1 MSKKLSIELAEKIYR
16 TLKTSS
22 VPLKASDIARN
33 LNVKRA
39 IVNRALY
46 GKLSNVVSQDE
57 DFYWEVV
64 KPFSLNNNHF
74 IDALEYSPSND
85 KYDTPVVELNS
96 IIDVVYLSGPAKGKE
111 VKFNLVKTTIGYA
124 SKNTPVRLSSPIG
137 AALFEQPAGEIVEYK
152 INGDKA
158 AVMIKSISTPMSK
171 PKSTEGTT
179 AVPKPTYQKRPL
191 KVYENETHF
200 LVEICASQKHR
211 ASDIPKRRWNRHISA
226 WIYPKTIELYDAL
239 KNEFQRDAEVF
250 EIGKPAEL
258 KPELEDFKNTLQKVT
273 EKKIEQNRVAKE
285 NFNQQFSNLID
296 KIDSLTKQVER
307 IEDSNDTVQDLFL
320 EQIAHAKKE
329 VADEKGNNEHVTESD
344 ETLEQTLILIAFEAS
359 GHDESFKKHLSQHQ
373 PITKPERFITRTHH
387 LLSDELA
394 KIAGLSGSN
403 NLRFSELIN
412 YLQEQELLST
422 DRTKNV
428 PSTLRTLNHHRNQV
442 AHSYQMDEQE
452 LKSRSISYLMGIA
465 LIWDEVASEPV

>member
-1 MSKKLSIELAEKIYR
+1 MSKKLASELAEKIYR
-16 TLKTSS
+16 TLKISS
-22 VPLKASDIARN
+22 FPLKASDIARK

-39 IVNRALY
+39 LVNRALY
-46 GKLSNVVSQDE
+46 GRLSDVVSQDE
-57 DFYWEVV
+57 DFYWKVE
-64 KPFSLNNNHF
+64 KPFSLINNHF
-74 IDALEYSPSND
+74 IDDLEYSSSND
-85 KYDTPVVELNS
+85 KYDTPLVELNS
-96 IIDVVYLSGPAKGKE
+96 TVDVVYLSGPSKGKE

-137 AALFEQPAGEIVEYK
+137 AALFEQSVGEIVEYK
-152 INGDKA
+152 INGGKA

-171 PKSTEGTT
+171 PISTKGTT
-179 AVPKPTYQKRPL
+179 VVSKPTYQKRPL

-226 WIYPKTIELYDAL
+226 WIYPKTIELYETL

-250 EIGKPAEL
+250 EIGRPAEL
-258 KPELEDFKNTLQKVT
+258 KPDLEDFNDTLKEVT
-273 EKKIEQNRVAKE
+273 EKKIEQNRVAKD
-285 NFNQQFSNLID
+285 NLNQQFSNLID
-296 KIDSLTKQVER
+296 KLDSLTKQVER
-307 IEDSNDTVQDLFL
+307 IEDSNDAVQDLFL
-320 EQIAHAKKE
+320 EQIAHANKGAIYVKE
-329 VADEKGNNEHVTESD
+329 NNEHVAESD
-344 ETLEQTLILIAFEAS
+344 ESLEQTLILIAFEAS
-359 GHDESFKKHLSQHQ
+359 GHDESFKKHLSQHH

-394 KIAGLSGSN
+394 KIAGFSGPN
-403 NLRFSELIN
+403 HFRFSELIT
-412 YLQEQELLST
+412 YLQEQELLSK
-422 DRTKNV
+422 DRAKNV